1 MPDQTTIL
9 IGHFL
14 PSALSGAERSIAD
27 LVAALGDRSAP
38 GGGRFRFIM
47 LVPGEGRL
55 ADFYRDCGCEVWVE
69 NISTPRRLYPGLHTA
84 QSWLLAR
91 KLKAAGVDAVIANT
105 FAAASRLRTAA
116 RLAGLPLGV
125 FVREIIADR
134 PLHRE
139 ILAQADLVMV
149 ISKDLQAYVSTLTDP
164 TRVVLTYNYI
174 NPRPIVARGEAH
186 RRSGRRRLPFDR
198 RHPVV
203 GMIGRITRWKQQDL
217 LLRAAPL
224 ILAEVPETRFVIVGD
239 AEDRSLDYQAEL
251 HALVDS
257 LGLGD
262 VVAFMGNRKD
272 AIEITTE
279 LAVSCLAST
288 REPLGRVIL
297 EAHLLGTPVVVSDR
311 GGPAEIVTA
320 GETGLMFDPT
330 APDAV
335 EQLAAQVVR
344 LLRDPELRRC
354 LTENAQQ
361 TINETFA
368 GRRHIEIQQAFFE
381 RLAGQKEQADVLS

>member
-1 MPDQTTIL
+1 MPEYITIV

-14 PSALSGAERSIAD
+14 PDALSGAERSIAD
-27 LVAALGDRSAP
+27 LVSALDDEALHI
-38 GGGRFRFIM
+38 IM

-55 ADFYRDCGCEVWVE
+55 ADFYRDCGFEVWVDT
-69 NISTPRRLYPGLHTA
+69 ISTPRRLYPGLHTA

-91 KLKAAGVDAVIANT
+91 KFKAAGVDAVVANT
-105 FAAASRLRTAA
+105 FAAASRYRTAA
-116 RLAGLPLGV
+116 RIADLPFGV
-125 FVREIIADR
+125 YVREIITDR

-139 ILAQADLVMV
+139 ILNCADQVMV
-149 ISKDLQAYVSTLTDP
+149 ISKDLQTYIGAMTDP
-164 TRVVLTYNYI
+164 EKVILTYNYI
-174 NPRPIVARGEAH
+174 NPRPIVSRGEAH
-186 RRSGRRRLPFDR
+186 RRIGRRRLPFDR

-224 ILAEVPETRFVIVGD
+224 ILDEVPDARFAIVGEAD
-239 AEDRSLDYQAEL
+239 ERSLDYLAEL
-251 HALVDS
+251 QDLVKKF
-257 LGLGD
+257 GIGEK
-262 VVAFMGNRKD
+262 VAFMGDRKD

-297 EAHLLGTPVVVSDR
+297 EAQLLGTPVVVSNV
-311 GGPAEIVTA
+311 GGPAEIVRD
-320 GETGLMFDPT
+320 GETGLLFDPT

-344 LLRDPELRRC
+344 LLQNAELRRY
-354 LTENAQQ
+354 LSEKAQKAVNA
-361 TINETFA
+361 TFA
-368 GRRHIEIQQAFFE
+368 GRQHIEIQRDCLL
-381 RLAGQKEQADVLS
+381 RLAARPKERVHAVS